1 MKCPTQI
8 EQDLFDYLSPEG
20 RVEVEEH
27 LAALEAEPPNEC
39 PNCGAAIADADSFCD
54 DDCKD
59 AWWGIDK
66 MQIKREKTEAQ
77 REDAGEHRQELIRMD
92 ADRLRD
98 EAIEL
103 MIRPDPVLD
112 ENEDGA
118 PGERLARDG
127 YQMLEPYDYK
137 NDR

>member
-8 EQDLFDYLSPEG
+8 EQDLFDYLPPDK

-27 LAALEAEPPNEC
+27 FAALEADAPNEC
-39 PNCGAAIADADSFCD
+39 PNCGAVIADEDSFCD

-59 AWWGIDK
+59 AWWG
-66 MQIKREKTEAQ
+66 
-77 REDAGEHRQELIRMD
+77 
-92 ADRLRD
+92 D

-103 MIRPDPVLD
+103 MIRPMS
-112 ENEDGA
+112 
-118 PGERLARDG
+118 
-127 YQMLEPYDYK
+127 MLEPYDYK

>member
-8 EQDLFDYLSPEG
+8 EQDLFDYLPPDKQA
-20 RVEVEEH
+20 EVEEF
-27 LAALEAEPPNEC
+27 LNEE
-39 PNCGAAIADADSFCD
+39 DF
-54 DDCKD
+54 
-59 AWWGIDK
+59 DK
-66 MQIKREKTEAQ
+66 
-77 REDAGEHRQELIRMD
+77 
-92 ADRLRD
+92 

-103 MIRPDPVLD
+103 MTRPDPVLD